1 MSRNPGWRSTLPEN
15 TRRVSM
21 RRDSRNRTSSS
32 RDTPP
37 RTVIGQP
44 NQAGSAAGGL
54 HVGDLQVV
62 AEIGVDVL
70 VIVAGGQ
77 VAELPLEA
85 LPARVR
91 LPGGAPAVASPVPH
105 RLSRAV
111 EPAAVD
117 DHAAAFS
124 YRHVVGREERERR
137 HVAERPAE

>member
-1 MSRNPGWRSTLPEN
+1 MPKVRPAA
-15 TRRVSM
+15 
-21 RRDSRNRTSSS
+21 RTE
-32 RDTPP
+32 
-37 RTVIGQP
+37 VGHLLELGQP
-44 NQAGSAAGGL
+44 DGGL

-91 LPGGAPAVASPVPH
+91 LPVGAPAVSSPVPL

-111 EPAAVD
+111 VLDSVVDYDAA
-117 DHAAAFS
+117 S
-124 YRHVVGREERERR
+124 PRRHVVVRE
-137 HVAERPAE
+137 